1 MIRRVVLYCLLLLS
15 VVACQQVPAPTAT
28 PVPRPTWTPR
38 PTPTTTPL
46 PTLTV
51 APTPTATVSAQAGQ
65 VEGLVMMED
74 GEWILGVNWLSKS
87 RITYVIKGG
96 DVETMKRLLGETA
109 RVTGVIV
116 DKGPYLK
123 EITVRAAEVST
134 AEERLSRRVGFIK
147 ELGPSIYMQG
157 SHVLMDR
164 EGKTIC
170 LLGTS
175 EGGPDLDR
183 YMLGKVVV
191 IGIMGKTV
199 EGDAQILTVKSV
211 EPEP

>member
-1 MIRRVVLYCLLLLS
+1 MP
-15 VVACQQVPAPTAT
+15 Q
-28 PVPRPTWTPR
+28 PTWTRWPAA
-38 PTPTTTPL
+38 TLTPL
-46 PTLTV
+46 PTPAAV
-51 APTPTATVSAQAGQ
+51 PSPTTSVSGQAGQ
-65 VEGLVMMED
+65 VEGLVLMLD
-74 GEWILGVNWLSKS
+74 GQWIVGVNWLSKS

-96 DVETMKRLLGETA
+96 DVETVKRLLGETA

-134 AEERLSRRVGFIK
+134 AEERLSRRAGYIK

-164 EGKTIC
+164 EGKVIC
-170 LLGTS
+170 LLGS
-175 EGGPDLDR
+175 GEGGPDLDR
-183 YMLGKVVV
+183 YMMGKVAV
-191 IGIMGKTV
+191 IGVMGKTV